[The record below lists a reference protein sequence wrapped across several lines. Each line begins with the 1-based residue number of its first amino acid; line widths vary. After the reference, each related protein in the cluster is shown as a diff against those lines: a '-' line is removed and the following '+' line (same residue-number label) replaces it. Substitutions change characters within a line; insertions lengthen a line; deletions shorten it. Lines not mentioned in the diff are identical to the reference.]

1 LIWLYLKKVKG
12 TAGGKGGKKGKK
24 LGGGN

>member
-1 LIWLYLKKVKG
+1 MALFKKGKKG
-12 TAGGKGGKKGKK
+12 TAGGKGVKKGKK